1 LDRNV
6 DELKQTVLLLERPH
20 TIHYYDEEREIS
32 LALLQK
38 NDVLLVRPGQRI
50 PTDGKILV
58 GTASLDESVITGE
71 SMPVTKTIN
80 QSVIAG
86 TCIVDGSIYIL
97 VTHLGDE
104 NTISQII
111 RLVETA
117 QTSRPPMQAFA
128 DRVSRIFAPT
138 VFVCAIVTYL
148 VWCILLN
155 TIDSDIIAQGKY
167 EGFNKWTFPLLF
179 AISVLVVACPCAL
192 GLAVPTAVMV
202 GSGVGA
208 RHGILIK
215 NGESLEQMNSITAIA
230 IDKTGTVTD
239 GKPSIED
246 IVLLS
251 KRCYY
256 LFRDHNVP
264 TELTVV
270 DTSILIEESLDSPL
284 DSITSETLENIFFLA
299 ACVENRSQ
307 HPLAIGK

>member
-1 LDRNV
+1 
-6 DELKQTVLLLERPH
+6 
-20 TIHYYDEEREIS
+20 
-32 LALLQK
+32 
-38 NDVLLVRPGQRI
+38 
-50 PTDGKILV
+50 
-58 GTASLDESVITGE
+58 
-71 SMPVTKTIN
+71 
-80 QSVIAG
+80 
-86 TCIVDGSIYIL
+86 
-97 VTHLGDE
+97 
-104 NTISQII
+104 
-111 RLVETA
+111 
-117 QTSRPPMQAFA
+117 
-128 DRVSRIFAPT
+128 
-138 VFVCAIVTYL
+138 
-148 VWCILLN
+148 
-155 TIDSDIIAQGKY
+155 
-167 EGFNKWTFPLLF
+167 
-179 AISVLVVACPCAL
+179 VACPCAL

-256 LFRDHNVP
+256 LFCDHNVP